1 MSPPAPRVRLIDVA
15 RAAGVSKTTV
25 SAALNGSGRLPE
37 ATRRHVRD
45 VAHRLGYRPNATARL
60 LRAGRTRLLGLAVR
74 EYSETPWV
82 YSELAYF
89 SQLVNAAGHTALSHG
104 YGIVLLPTTSPG
116 DWWLDLPLDGVL
128 VIDPTAGDP
137 MVADFLAAGIPVVSD
152 RRALDASGRPDAAES
167 LGRWVDF
174 DYAAAARGVLDH
186 LAASG
191 ARRVALITA
200 TSTSG
205 FFEES
210 ERVYRDWCAE
220 RGQEPLLTAT
230 AAPGHAPALQAVDE
244 LLASAGEPPD
254 ALFTLV
260 ETSPL
265 LLLDRLRRHGLSVPD
280 DLLLVATTEDPTA
293 AYSDPP
299 VTTLSFLPAETAEAG
314 VELLVDAFEG
324 RDTPRGRLFTA
335 RLDIRTSSTS
345 AQPPSSGHKQPAP
358 PGPRSEAR

>member
-1 MSPPAPRVRLIDVA
+1 MSPSAPRVRLVDVA

-37 ATRRHVRD
+37 ATRRHVRE

-89 SQLVNAAGHTALSHG
+89 SQFTTAAGRAALAHG

-116 DWWLDLPLDGVL
+116 DWWLDLPLDGAIVM
-128 VIDPTAGDP
+128 DPTADDP
-137 MVADFLAAGIPVVSD
+137 MVADFLSAGIPVVSD
-152 RRALDASGRPDAAES
+152 RRALSAPGGSEDAEP

-174 DYAAAARGVLDH
+174 DYAAATREVLDH
-186 LAASG
+186 LASAG
-191 ARRVALITA
+191 ARRIALVTA
-200 TSTSG
+200 TSTSS

-210 ERVYRDWCAE
+210 ERAYRAWCE
-220 RGQEPLLTAT
+220 TRGYEPLLTAT
-230 AAPGHAPALQAVDE
+230 TAPGDSRALEAVDG
-244 LLASAGEPPD
+244 LLASAVEPPD

-260 ETSPL
+260 ETSPP

-293 AYSDPP
+293 AHCDPP

-324 RDTPRGRLFTA
+324 RATARGRLFTA
-335 RLDIRTSSTS
+335 RLDIRASST
-345 AQPPSSGHKQPAP
+345 PPI
-358 PGPRSEAR
+358 PRAAREASRTR